1 MVRVAP
7 RRTSTIDAAPVA
19 PCRPALSRCH
29 GRRGRRLQRRR
40 AGALRRGGRGRSL
53 ARPVHPR
60 RSTAASLRRRP
71 GRHALS
77 NAARPRRADLANDV
91 KEAVPGA
98 VTEGREGGNK
108 VVISGV
114 QHGAVADNCR
124 ITPPPARE
132 EPVARNAA
140 AIRALSVP
148 GLSILIWKRQLEETF
163 VQKMNHGQRPKTRTL
178 RAPSFSIVSRRSRAL
193 TAALCLP
200 RIAPACPRPAF
211 CANLCNKTGQAVL
224 NQHMC
229 FSRSQGRIGGIIGE
243 IDFANLIEQPR
254 VKVSGG
260 QRRCFRRRC
269 ERPSRLYCP
278 KSL

>member
-53 ARPVHPR
+53 ARAAHPR

-114 QHGAVADNCR
+114 QHGAVAGNCR

-140 AIRALSVP
+140 AMRALSIH
-148 GLSILIWKRQLEETF
+148 GISIIFHRKRQLEEAF
-163 VQKMNHGQRPKTRTL
+163 SSMVSGPR
-178 RAPSFSIVSRRSRAL
+178 RAPYERL
-193 TAALCLP
+193 L
-200 RIAPACPRPAF
+200 
-211 CANLCNKTGQAVL
+211 
-224 NQHMC
+224 
-229 FSRSQGRIGGIIGE
+229 SRS
-243 IDFANLIEQPR
+243 
-254 VKVSGG
+254 
-260 QRRCFRRRC
+260 
-269 ERPSRLYCP
+269 
-278 KSL
+278 